1 MTLNEEDTQAKPL
14 LGEVKS
20 QTFDYIGFV
29 KLFSIF
35 WLTVVALSPYL
46 YLTFALSVFDFEF
59 SSELFRILIDLISVP
74 ILPLVYIFLFKREV
88 PKADQ
93 FRSFV
98 ALNAKSFFSL
108 GMASFYLVLLIA
120 VILANGN
127 FIVVIME
134 FIFSLIYFPFMSRLL
149 RLGLKFSQEMESKK

>member
-1 MTLNEEDTQAKPL
+1 MILNEEDAQVTPL

-20 QTFDYIGFV
+20 RRFDYIGFL

-35 WLTVVALSPYL
+35 WLTFTALSPYL
-46 YLTFALSVFDFEF
+46 YLIFALSVFDFKF
-59 SSELFRILIDLISVP
+59 SSGLFRILVDLISVP
-74 ILPLVYIFLFKREV
+74 ILPLAFIFLFKREV
-88 PKADQ
+88 PKADR
-93 FRSFV
+93 FRSLV

-108 GMASFYLVLLIA
+108 GMASFYIVLLIA

-127 FIVVIME
+127 FFVVIME

-149 RLGLKFSQEMESKK
+149 RFGLKFSQEIVNKE